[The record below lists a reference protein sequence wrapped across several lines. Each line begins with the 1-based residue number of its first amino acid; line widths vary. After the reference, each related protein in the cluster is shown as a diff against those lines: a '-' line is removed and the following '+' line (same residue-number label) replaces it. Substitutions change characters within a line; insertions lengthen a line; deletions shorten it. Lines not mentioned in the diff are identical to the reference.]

1 MKLILI
7 LIITTASFTAN
18 AQIDTTQIKSF
29 DNYYPETKLR
39 VIGKSINGILVDT
52 VRLFDKSGGVMDSI
66 IYQNG
71 QEIYRARI
79 DKKGKIKFEY
89 KL

>member
-1 MKLILI
+1 MQVFSGYTYPREVFFVENLKGPGAKKRDGFYTQMDA
-7 LIITTASFTAN
+7 TTYIES
-18 AQIDTTQIKSF
+18 KVWK
-29 DNYYPETKLR
+29 YYYK
-39 VIGKSINGILVDT
+39 N
-52 VRLFDKSGGVMDSI
+52 GGVMDSI

-89 KL
+89 KY